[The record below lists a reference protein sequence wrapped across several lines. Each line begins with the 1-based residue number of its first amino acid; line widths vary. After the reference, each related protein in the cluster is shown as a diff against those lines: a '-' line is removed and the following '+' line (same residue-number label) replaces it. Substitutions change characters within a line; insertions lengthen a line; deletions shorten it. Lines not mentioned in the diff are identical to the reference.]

1 MDRVIS
7 IGLAATASRED
18 QQFWSRVAA
27 YRRRPDQL
35 PRLLRSPWLC
45 LLGTAERPPPTT
57 NIISFPQRLRARAI
71 DRAA

>member
-7 IGLAATASRED
+7 IGLGATVGRED

-35 PRLLRSPWLC
+35 PRLLRSPWVC
-45 LLGTAERPPPTT
+45 LLGTPARAPSTP
-57 NIISFPQRLRARAI
+57 NLISFPQRLRARAI

>member
-35 PRLLRSPWLC
+35 PRLLRSPWTV
-45 LLGTAERPPPTT
+45 LLATADRPPPTT
-57 NIISFPQRLRARAI
+57 NVISFPQRLGARAI